1 MQLRTT
7 TRFEKDLKRVARRS
21 KDLTKLWA
29 VVERLVTRQRLEPH
43 YRQHR
48 LSGRWSS
55 YWECHIEP
63 DWLLIWGRDGDV
75 LTLVRTGTHSD
86 LFG

>member
-7 TRFEKDLKRVARRS
+7 TRFEKDLKRVAKRNR
-21 KDLTKLWA
+21 DLTKLWA
-29 VVERLVTRQRLEPH
+29 IVERLVTGQRLEPQH
-43 YRQHR
+43 RQHR
-48 LSGRWSS
+48 LSGRRSS

-63 DWLLIWGRDGDV
+63 DWLLIRGRDGDL

>member
-1 MQLRTT
+1 MRLRTT
-7 TRFEKDLKRVARRS
+7 TRFEKDLKRSAKRN
-21 KDLTKLWA
+21 KDLTKLWSL
-29 VVERLVTRQRLEPH
+29 VEYLLSGQRLESR

-48 LSGRWSS
+48 LSGTWSF

-63 DWLLIWGRDGDV
+63 DWLLIWGSDGESV
-75 LTLVRTGTHSD
+75 TLVRTGTHSD